1 MWRSQ
6 SDQLAGLSMGIF
18 IHYFKLKS
26 MNLYLRI
33 FKNQSILKLKEDML
47 CTVNKDKTRR
57 NMNRPCIMDLKH
69 SLPINCL
76 QRQKTPT

>member
-1 MWRSQ
+1 
-6 SDQLAGLSMGIF
+6 MGIF

-47 CTVNKDKTRR
+47 CTAIKDKTRR

-76 QRQKTPT
+76 QRQKTST